1 MNNFI
6 PAVDKAVQLLE
17 ALSSAPASQ
26 AALSTRL
33 GISPST
39 TYRILVTLCAH
50 NWIVKNSDGL
60 YQLSQGLLP
69 LFHSLSADAE
79 ILERARLRVSA
90 IAAEYKIACK
100 LSLRRGID
108 QLTDFRA
115 EPLGPVALTGQA
127 GSTFP
132 LIEGSVGAALLSKDS
147 EKSVMQY
154 VSACPVAIPEKEDP
168 ELLLSAIREVRTHGS
183 VLNCRENRWRIAAL
197 SAPIHNRTGKVIA
210 ALTLISTV
218 DELTED
224 GRGQWD
230 EVLRSAIAFCEAKE
244 EHPKQ
249 ILLH

>member
-26 AALSTRL
+26 AALSAQL
-33 GISPST
+33 GISTTT

-50 NWIVKNSDGL
+50 NWVVKNSDGL

-90 IAAEYKIACK
+90 IASEYKIACK
-100 LSLRRGID
+100 LSLRRGLD

-132 LIEGSVGAALLSKDS
+132 LIEGSVGAALLSQDS
-147 EKSVMQY
+147 EKDVMQY

-168 ELLLSAIREVRTHGS
+168 ELLLAGIREVRERGS
-183 VLNCRENRWRIAAL
+183 VLNCRDNRWRIAAL
-197 SAPIHNRTGKVIA
+197 SAPIHNRAGKVIA

-218 DELTED
+218 DELTDES
-224 GRGQWD
+224 RAQWD
-230 EVLRSAIAFCEAKE
+230 EVLRDAVELCEAK
-244 EHPKQ
+244 KD
-249 ILLH
+249 LHSQKMLY